1 MCVSCSFST
10 NIVSLVREVLHVL
23 YALMAARSWTF
34 PYAAELTILQST
46 PGSRKVPEPQDVPG
60 SSVQRL
66 KKGGISR
73 LWNLIMWKLQ
83 KRVDGNSG
91 RLYGETVWVDFNN
104 LDFLYVFLFSE
115 ATYDQLAAIES
126 LLTIPTALQA
136 EWASQIWLILMDLYF
151 AL

>member
-23 YALMAARSWTF
+23 YALMAARSWMF

-46 PGSRKVPEPQDVPG
+46 PGSRKVPKPQDVPG

-91 RLYGETVWVDFNN
+91 RLYDETV
-104 LDFLYVFLFSE
+104 
-115 ATYDQLAAIES
+115 
-126 LLTIPTALQA
+126 
-136 EWASQIWLILMDLYF
+136 
-151 AL
+151 